1 MNQATASTAPRM
13 GSRAERVRRFGGLG
27 RLLAAALLGASL
39 ALIGSNGLSALQGR
53 LALND
58 ASPASPARVDIS
70 TSPVIS
76 PYTGFTLANSPV
88 VSPYTGFTLSSPS
101 GSTGK

>member
-1 MNQATASTAPRM
+1 M

-39 ALIGSNGLSALQGR
+39 ALIGSNGLSALQTT
-53 LALND
+53 LAFND
-58 ASPASPARVDIS
+58 ASGVKPATIDIS

-76 PYTGFTLANSPV
+76 PYTGFTLSPLTTSPLI
-88 VSPYTGFTLSSPS
+88 SPYTGFTLSSPS
-101 GSTGK
+101 GSTGE